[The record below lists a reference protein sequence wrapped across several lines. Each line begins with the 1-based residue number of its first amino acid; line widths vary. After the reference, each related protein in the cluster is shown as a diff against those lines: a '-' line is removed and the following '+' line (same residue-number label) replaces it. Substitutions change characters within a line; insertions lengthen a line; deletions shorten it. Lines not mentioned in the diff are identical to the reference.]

1 MTTPTTRPAASVPP
15 SSAARRGPDAERGS
29 IAARRGRAAGRGG
42 TAVRGPAADERG
54 RAALRA
60 LGLDDGAGLTGEAMD
75 VVSPLTGSPIGRVPR
90 LGPDDVD
97 RAVQRARTA
106 QRRWARAPMRERSRV
121 LLALHDL
128 VWRLRDPLLD
138 LVQWESG
145 KARAHAFEE
154 LADTAMTAR
163 YYARTGA
170 RHLAA
175 RRRGGAVPGLTG
187 VVVHHRPL
195 GVIGIISPW
204 NYPLTL
210 AASDAVAALMAGNA
224 VVLKPDSDTP
234 FTALAVRR
242 LLTRA
247 GADPDLFQVVTGP
260 GSALGAPLI
269 DAVDAVMFT
278 GSTATG
284 SAVASRAGARL
295 IPVSA
300 ELGGKNPLIVRAD
313 APVGRAV
320 RGTVKA
326 CFSNSGQLCISI
338 ERVYV
343 HRDAWDRFVPAL
355 VRAAESLRVGA
366 TMGWGADMGPLI
378 SAEHLARVHAHV
390 ADAVAGGATVLTGG
404 RALPEVGPTAY
415 APTLLTGVT
424 EGMEVFAAETFGPVA
439 SLYRVSDD
447 EEAVRLANASPYG
460 LNAAVWTADR
470 RAGVELAG
478 RIRAGTVNVN
488 EGYAAAWGSTAAPMG
503 GMGASGLGRRH
514 GPEGIV
520 KYTQSQTIAVQRLMP
535 LQAPPGVG
543 EARWAT
549 AMAAWLRL
557 ARHLPGLDR

>member
-1 MTTPTTRPAASVPP
+1 MTVPAARPP
-15 SSAARRGPDAERGS
+15 RAADGGRQSRDA
-29 IAARRGRAAGRGG
+29 RGR
-42 TAVRGPAADERG
+42 T
-54 RAALRA
+54 ALRV
-60 LGLDDGAGLTGEAMD
+60 LGLDDGATLAGDVID
-75 VVSPLTGSPIGRVPR
+75 VVSPLTGSSIGRVPL
-90 LGPDDVD
+90 LGPDDV
-97 RAVQRARTA
+97 
-106 QRRWARAPMRERSRV
+106 ARAARQAHAAQEQWASTGVRERSRV

-128 VWRLRDPLLD
+128 IWRLRDPLLD

-187 VVVHHRPL
+187 VVVHRRPL
-195 GVIGIISPW
+195 GVVGIISPW

-242 LLTRA
+242 LLMRA

-269 DAVDAVMFT
+269 DVVDAVMFT

-284 SAVASRAGARL
+284 SAVASRAGGRL

-313 APVGRAV
+313 APLARTV
-320 RGTVKA
+320 RGTVRA
-326 CFSNSGQLCISI
+326 CFSNAGQLCVSI

-343 HRDAWDRFVPAL
+343 HRDVWDRFVPAL
-355 VRAAESLRVGA
+355 VRATGALRVGA
-366 TMGWGADMGPLI
+366 TMGWETDMGPLI
-378 SAEHLARVHAHV
+378 SAEHRARVAAHV
-390 ADAVAGGATVLTGG
+390 DDAVARGATVLTGG
-404 RALPEVGPTAY
+404 RALEDVGPTAY

-424 EGMEVFAAETFGPVA
+424 GDMAVHSAETFGPVA
-439 SLYRVSDD
+439 ALYRVSGD
-447 EEAVRLANASPYG
+447 EEAVRAANASPYG
-460 LNAAVWTADR
+460 LNASVWTSDP
-470 RAGVELAG
+470 RAGAALAG

-514 GPEGIV
+514 GPEGIL

-543 EARWAT
+543 EERWAAALT
-549 AMAAWLRL
+549 AWLRL
-557 ARHLPGLDR
+557 ARRLPGLDR

>member
-1 MTTPTTRPAASVPP
+1 MTMPTTRPAASVPP
-15 SSAARRGPDAERGS
+15 PSDARRGPDA
-29 IAARRGRAAGRGG
+29 GRGD
-42 TAVRGPAADERG
+42 AADERG

-60 LGLDDGAGLTGEAMD
+60 LGLDDGADLTGEAMD
-75 VVSPLTGSPIGRVPR
+75 VVSPLTGSPIGRVPH
-90 LGPDDVD
+90 LGPDDVVD
-97 RAVQRARTA
+97 AVQRARTA
-106 QRRWARAPMRERSRV
+106 QRRWARTSMRERSRV
-121 LLALHDL
+121 LLAFHDL
-128 VWRLRDPLLD
+128 VWRLRGPLLD

-187 VVVHHRPL
+187 VVVHRRPL
-195 GVIGIISPW
+195 GVVGIISPW

-313 APVGRAV
+313 APVGRTV

-338 ERVYV
+338 ERIYV
-343 HRDAWDRFVPAL
+343 HRGAWDRFVPAL

-366 TMGWGADMGPLI
+366 DMGWGADMGPLI

-460 LNAAVWTADR
+460 LNAAVWTADL

-520 KYTQSQTIAVQRLMP
+520 KYTRAQTVAVQRLMP

-543 EARWAT
+543 EERWAR
-549 AMAAWLRL
+549 AMTAWLRL
-557 ARHLPGLDR
+557 ARRLPGLDR